1 MSLALGEEPRVVA
14 EFRLFTAPQIVEQCN
29 KILECPPEKTPGEAP
44 ALHLHGI
51 ATVASARDQH
61 LVSLCAPVSLEEKR
75 NCDSKPPE
83 SSREYLPATFS
94 RHVLAAT
101 MGVLGSCL
109 QTFLLSPTHK
119 FALKSAR
126 ACSDRHLSGWPEV
139 TFGSRGV
146 GPAGLFGLLQQ
157 SAAWF
162 AHIAKVTLKYPTLHC
177 DLRCCTLELMEQCCC
192 LADVHLQLL
201 KYLREL
207 QTQLEQLE
215 LTERRISEVVK
226 EGLRKDYEITE
237 LREKHSAMKEK
248 LSFARCDALNGILD
262 KFIHGLDPSSC
273 EDLVRTLDS
282 LAESST
288 EHTLPAY
295 ANKLYLEAKKLMES
309 SVQWQG

>member
-1 MSLALGEEPRVVA
+1 MSLALDEEPRVVS

-109 QTFLLSPTHK
+109 QTFLLSPTDK
-119 FALKSAR
+119 FALQSAR
-126 ACSDRHLSGWPEV
+126 ACSDRHLSGWPDV

-162 AHIAKVTLKYPTLHC
+162 AHIAKYPTLHC

-201 KYLREL
+201 FYLQDW
-207 QTQLEQLE
+207 QTQLE
-215 LTERRISEVVK
+215 LTERKLSEVVK

-237 LREKHSAMKEK
+237 LREKHSAIKEK
-248 LSFARCDALNGILD
+248 LGSARCAALVGILD

-273 EDLVRTLDS
+273 EDLAGTLDL
-282 LAESST
+282 LADSST

-295 ANKLYLEAKKLMES
+295 ANKLYLQAKSLMES
-309 SVQWQG
+309 SIQWQG